1 MPGALA
7 KSMKDNFVH
16 CRIAGLK
23 TAIACIKLI
32 DVQQLATK
40 IIPQVAILL
49 LDKHN
54 DVRAYSLSLMDAS
67 MERMRSYNEHL
78 LQSSKEA
85 SSKDDERRASVG
97 GGIAAP
103 TSGGGGGATSGA
115 GGGAGGNNANGLLGS
130 PMLESWTSWGIQG
143 ISKTLDMDAGNGPDK
158 RIGEISVHSAVATP
172 QPAKSKSSSSTAAAI
187 DSSSNHNNLDDSEH
201 FFEARSFPAE
211 KTSTAAATAAG
222 SWGDDDLDS
231 ALRFDDDDMGLDDS
245 NNGFGGGST
254 PRGVSGK
261 QMSSVPGGGATG
273 TLGGT
278 SSTHSSTST
287 LGIPSSASIPK
298 VSSFGSDGSSHT
310 GSAATTAPKIPA
322 GMTSSSKKKAEKVA
336 VKKLEFSKEEDWEDF

>member
-1 MPGALA
+1 
-7 KSMKDNFVH
+7 MKDNFVH

-54 DVRAYSLSLMDAS
+54 DVRSYSLSLMDVS
-67 MERMRSYNEHL
+67 MERMRAYNEHL

-85 SSKDDERRASVG
+85 SSKDDERRTSVG
-97 GGIAAP
+97 GGSGTAA
-103 TSGGGGGATSGA
+103 AGA
-115 GGGAGGNNANGLLGS
+115 GGAAGGSATTVGGNNANGILGS

-143 ISKTLDMDAGNGPDK
+143 ISKTLDMDVGNGPDK
-158 RIGEISVHSAVATP
+158 RIGEINVHSAAATP
-172 QPAKSKSSSSTAAAI
+172 QPVKSKSSSSTAAAI
-187 DSSSNHNNLDDSEH
+187 DTAGNSNNLDDSEH
-201 FFEARSFPAE
+201 FFEAQSFPAE
-211 KTSTAAATAAG
+211 KTTAGASAAAG

-245 NNGFGGGST
+245 NSGFGGGST
-254 PRGVSGK
+254 PRGATSK
-261 QMSSVPGGGATG
+261 HMSSATGGGATG

-287 LGIPSSASIPK
+287 LGMVSSATIPK
-298 VSSFGSDGSSHT
+298 VSSFGSEGSSYT
-310 GSAATTAPKIPA
+310 GTAATNAPKIPA

-336 VKKLEFSKEEDWEDF
+336 VKKLEFSKEDDWEDF